1 MNKKNLV
8 LAMAN
13 PVPEILPDVA
23 KKVIKNLVIIKFYFL
38 NYIYIGWCVYNGYW

>member
-23 KKVIKNLVIIKFYFL
+23 KKAGVYIMGTGRSDFKN
-38 NYIYIGWCVYNGYW
+38 